1 MGPSLSLCVP
11 LGPRPMGS
19 RCGGTQPVGGACIT
33 TAFSTEFSGST
44 RAMQVPESGGAPGVW
59 LVRLV
64 LAMFPCLLRPQDT
77 ALLATLFPLGFACAA
92 PSTYCAVPSALD
104 WPAPHIPGASAWGT
118 VERQDAQQGR
128 ETLASPGTQTWL
140 CQEPT
145 SHFGAAVQSV
155 RHGQKPSH
163 WSLAGEHGVM
173 RRATGTALAET
184 KARHTVSALT
194 LVHP

>member
-11 LGPRPMGS
+11 LGPRPTGS

-92 PSTYCAVPSALD
+92 PSTYYAVPSALD

-128 ETLASPGTQTWL
+128 ERPLHLQALRHG
-140 CQEPT
+140 
-145 SHFGAAVQSV
+145 SV
-155 RHGQKPSH
+155 RNP
-163 WSLAGEHGVM
+163 
-173 RRATGTALAET
+173 RATSGRQSRASDM
-184 KARHTVSALT
+184 ARSQATGRLLVST
-194 LVHP
+194 E